1 MLTLQPRHRLDIRLR
16 DFAYA
21 LLAGIWARNPERLGV
36 QLEAAWSPAREAL
49 ACRSVRSG
57 FHLLLE
63 SLALPAGSGVLVSAV
78 THPDIVRILEA
89 DRPIAVP
96 VTLPVSTPSPNP
108 ELPP

>member
-63 SLALPAGSGVLVSAV
+63 SLALPAGSEVLVSAV
-78 THPDIVRILEA
+78 AHPDLVRLPAAGRPLSGPA
-89 DRPIAVP
+89 D
-96 VTLPVSTPSPNP
+96 L
-108 ELPP
+108 